1 MLSCGKTASG
11 PDPAGTESL
20 KIAIVDG
27 RHQTPVAYTVNVTPP
42 GGTTISACRG
52 EAAAGQSAI
61 TFLPD
66 GCKVATGADSLDI
79 VVKAA
84 GFHTA
89 RIAYSRRASRGGGA
103 RIDLSPLDAFTS
115 TADYAT
121 GFPAEGG
128 RDLFASLAVEGSGET
143 GATYSVKFYIEWID
157 GSPRVYFQNTRR
169 HPLHYLF
176 VRDVLGRPLTLAE
189 FESRTYQG
197 TNRTGMAGSLVWR
210 TGFSS
215 PGLPKEGSKNGPQ
228 GGSQGGP
235 GSERIDA
242 PMTVEFFPSDDLTP
256 SQALEAC
263 LLLEERIL
271 FPNPCGPKDRIQ
283 YLPPTA
289 GHETALAGRAGEFAS
304 AGMRWLTRAALYG
317 GTSRQLLNAGE
328 AYGTLRLLSP
338 EGLITAPVSF
348 RDILLLPRLPN
359 AMPLVGG
366 TITEEPQTP
375 LSHVNVAARGRR
387 TPNLALPGASARP
400 EIAALIDSLVHF
412 KVTSDTFLL
421 EKAGLAE
428 AERFWESLHPTAPE
442 IPPAD
447 LGSASLEPF
456 SRLGFADR
464 ARIGVKAANL
474 AELSKLFPG
483 HAPDGFAVPFARYED
498 FLANGTMTADVCS
511 AATADCAQ
519 EGRDADICSAAAA
532 YREPFCRDNASLR
545 GFVDSILGDA
555 RFQADSR
562 FREASLDGLRYLMR
576 HIPVEPGFARALDAF
591 ADSMFHGMRIRL
603 RSSTNAEDLEDFSGA
618 GLYSSTGADAGG
630 AESPSAEIRKVWASV
645 WNWQAFEERS
655 FRRIDHRKVHMGVAI
670 HPAFTD
676 EEANGVVVTRNLAD
690 PALDGLYVNV
700 QPGETS
706 VTNPIDGA
714 LPEIFTLV
722 AGAVGG
728 PAVIRQ
734 RYSSLSP
741 DAPVLSEGE
750 IARLGEIASEA
761 HNRFAQLY
769 GKDTRDPAFALE
781 IEFKLDHPGRSVFV
795 KQARPFAR

>member
-1 MLSCGKTASG
+1 VKYLLLLPACLLLSCGKTASG
-11 PDPAGTESL
+11 PDPAGTEAL
-20 KIAIVDG
+20 KIVIVDG
-27 RHQTPVAYTVNVTPP
+27 QSRTPPAYAVHLTPP
-42 GGTTISACRG
+42 GGKTLSACRDESASSQG
-52 EAAAGQSAI
+52 AI

-66 GCKVATGADSLDI
+66 GCKVATSADSLDI

-84 GFHTA
+84 GFHPA
-89 RIAYSRRASRGGGA
+89 RIAYSRRASPGGA
-103 RIDLSPLDAFTS
+103 PRFELSPLDAFT
-115 TADYAT
+115 TTVDYST

-128 RDLFASLAVEGSGET
+128 SDLFISMAVKGSGET
-143 GATYSVKFYIEWID
+143 GTTYTVKFFID
-157 GSPRVYFQNTRR
+157 GINGAPKVYFQNTQR

-176 VRDVLGRPLTLAE
+176 VRDVLGRPLTLGE
-189 FESRTYQG
+189 FEARTYQG
-197 TNRTGMAGSLVWR
+197 ADRSGMAGSLVWR
-210 TGFSS
+210 KGFSS
-215 PGLPKEGSKNGPQ
+215 PA
-228 GGSQGGP
+228 GSQGGSD
-235 GSERIDA
+235 SERIDA
-242 PMTVEFFPSDDLTP
+242 PMTVEFFPSDDLSP
-256 SQALEAC
+256 SQALAAC
-263 LLLEERIL
+263 QLLEERIL
-271 FPNPCGPKDRIQ
+271 FPGPCGRENRVH
-283 YLPPTA
+283 YLPPA
-289 GHETALAGRAGEFAS
+289 SGHESALAGRKAEFAS
-304 AGMRWLTRAALYG
+304 AGMRWMTRAALFG

-366 TITEEPQTP
+366 TITEELQTP

-412 KVTSDTFLL
+412 KVTSDTFFL

-428 AERFWESLHPTAPE
+428 AERFWEGIHPKAPE

-447 LGSASLEPF
+447 LESSSLEPF
-456 SRLGFADR
+456 SRLAFADR

-474 AELSKLFPG
+474 AELSKLIPG
-483 HAPDGFAVPFARYED
+483 HAPDGFAVPFARYEE
-498 FLANGTMTADVCS
+498 FLANGKLTAEVC
-511 AATADCAQ
+511 AAASADCAQ
-519 EGRDADICSAAAA
+519 EGRGADICSAAAA
-532 YREPFCRDNASLR
+532 YREPFCGENAPLR
-545 GFVDSILGDA
+545 AFVDSLLDNP

-562 FREASLDGLRYLMR
+562 FREASLDGLRFSMR

-591 ADSMFHGMRIRL
+591 SDSLFHGKRIRL

-630 AESPSAEIRKVWASV
+630 LEAPSAEIRKVWASV

-655 FRRIDHRKVHMGVAI
+655 FRRIDHRKVHMGVAV
-670 HPAFTD
+670 HPAFTA
-676 EEANGVVVTRNLAD
+676 EAANGVVVTRNLAD
-690 PALDGLYVNV
+690 PALDGIYVNV

-706 VTNPIDGA
+706 VTNPVDGA
-714 LPEIFTLV
+714 LPEIFTIVEGAV
-722 AGAVGG
+722 AGGT
-728 PAVIRQ
+728 VIRQ

-741 DAPVLSEGE
+741 EMPILSDGE

-761 HNRFAQLY
+761 HNRFALLY
-769 GKDTRDPAFALE
+769 GKDPRDPAFALE
-781 IEFKLDHPGRSVFV
+781 MEFKIDLPGRSVFI